1 MSYIIDILL
10 VAVLVAV
17 AVVAA
22 KRGFFATL
30 FDLAGYVVSFVAA
43 KVCSSS
49 FAPKIYTQYFET
61 YIRERVTASLGSVA
75 SADYSKQIE
84 SAIDSIPQSLS
95 GVMNL
100 IGIDR
105 NELASQAS
113 QANLSGENLVKNIME
128 NIAEPVSTAVIRT
141 ILFIALTIFLSFVL
155 KIVVRFLD
163 KIIKKLPAI
172 KQINSGLGFVL
183 GAVKGILV
191 VIIVAL
197 LVGVVAG
204 LTGNETFINA
214 ADNSIII
221 NTVKGLLKSISGYA
235 SA

>member
-221 NTVKGLLKSISGYA
+221 NTVKGLLKSISGYTPA
-235 SA
+235 

>member
-10 VAVLVAV
+10 VAVLVLV

-30 FDLAGYVVSFVAA
+30 FDLAGYVLSFVAA
-43 KVCSSS
+43 KIFSSS
-49 FAPKIYTQYFET
+49 FAPQIYTQYFEG

-75 SADYSKQIE
+75 SADYSSQIE
-84 SAIDSIPQSLS
+84 NAINSIPESFS
-95 GVMNL
+95 GVMEL
-100 IGIDR
+100 IGINRDQ
-105 NELASQAS
+105 LISQVS
-113 QANLSGENLVKNIME
+113 DANLSGENLVKNVMT

-141 ILFIALTIFLSFVL
+141 ILFILLTIVFSFVL
-155 KIVVRFLD
+155 KIVVRLLD
-163 KIIKKLPAI
+163 KVIKKLPAI

-183 GAVKGILV
+183 GAVKGIFV

-204 LTGNETFINA
+204 LTGNKTFIDA
-214 ADNSIII
+214 ADNSLII
-221 NTVKGLLKSISGYA
+221 NTVKGLLKSISGYVPA
-235 SA
+235 

>member
-43 KVCSSS
+43 KICSST
-49 FAPKIYTQYFET
+49 FAPKIYTQYFEE
-61 YIRERVTASLGSVA
+61 YVRERVTASLGSVA

-84 SAIDSIPQSLS
+84 EAINSIPDSLS
-95 GVMNL
+95 GVMEL
-100 IGIDR
+100 IGV
-105 NELASQAS
+105 NKEQLVSQVSSADV
-113 QANLSGENLVKNIME
+113 SGENLIKNIMT
-128 NIAEPVSTAVIRT
+128 NIAEPIGNAVIRT
-141 ILFIALTIFLSFVL
+141 ILFVLLTIAFSFVL
-155 KIVVRFLD
+155 KVVVRFLD
-163 KIIKKLPAI
+163 KVIKKLPAI

-214 ADNSIII
+214 ADNSLII
-221 NTVKGLLKSISGYA
+221 NTVKGLLKSISGYVPA
-235 SA
+235 